1 MANIAKAVV
10 SKGLRQAGN
19 VLREEAGVL
28 EVRNVLIALA
38 SCVDGIGTRLK

>member
-10 SKGLRQAGN
+10 SRGLRQAGN

-28 EVRNVLIALA
+28 EVRNILHVPVC
-38 SCVDGIGTRLK
+38 CVC